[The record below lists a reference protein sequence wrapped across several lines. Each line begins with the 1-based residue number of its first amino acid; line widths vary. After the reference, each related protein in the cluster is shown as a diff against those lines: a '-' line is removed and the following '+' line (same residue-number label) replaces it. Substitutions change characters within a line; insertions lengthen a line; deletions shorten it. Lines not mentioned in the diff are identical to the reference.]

1 MDIHPDLRVWRIA
14 QQRLA
19 DEAVLARENKRIFQ
33 ASRRVHA
40 LVEQANA
47 IQHGRIIPVER
58 VTEFYDGDGR
68 YGLVTETDVEAPM
81 ESELSGTNGVLDMFN
96 WHRGQGN
103 TQYDKHIA
111 VQSGYATKYKQI
123 FAKTPGWTPEQ
134 EKPDLLKE
142 PTEDEVPI
150 GDVPG
155 APQVPAAPVPPPG
168 PGEPPGPK
176 PPGPP
181 SEPTA
186 AAPGKIGGYRD
197 ANGVWHPLQQGL
209 EGIARAAK
217 EGEAGGEERHVLH
230 PQEYGAA
237 GAQLEGEAAAA
248 EAAAAED
255 EDEYADM
262 PPGEEVDAD
271 EEVPDGGHYDP
282 DALLASTHDAV
293 ARAEGR
299 EPQQRPGVFRRFVE
313 GVFGHREGQPSE
325 VQETEENIRRQE
337 DAMVP
342 DGHMSNAASAIAK
355 KEAGALGPR
364 KNVYRK
370 TPFSLKG
377 MIATSPFFAG
387 DIPNPV
393 CEPGQPCPPGQPGYL
408 KKKTQSGDPAAESGP
423 VQGDEAQGQY
433 GGVFERPEN
442 ANNAFAKIEMAR
454 MAAQQ
459 KQAAAAPQQGA
470 EPPGLEERK
479 DTGDYKEASDAFF
492 KKYGR
497 KQPPPLPKSDNEEEK
512 APAPPAQV
520 PEAPAAP
527 PAQPAG
533 NQLAAQGGVPR
544 FFLDYMYRTL
554 NLDVREYDVKTI
566 YKQWLRYA
574 NADPGLV
581 SQIAEVYKAGNLR
594 FFRHLME
601 DGKEDIIQLAFENK
615 IRLPS
620 NASPPG
626 AFAGSLSA
634 AAQPA
639 DGSAA
644 EPADSAPT
652 EAMTA
657 GARAADT
664 ASRGQNFS
672 GETLDQSYAAEVRSR
687 GARQVGPEDPNVRAQ
702 NGDEA
707 VRQLQQIAGKM
718 GPVGQSGRIPPI
730 TNVKGIVPGAV
741 AKEGTDIAK
750 RTPKNT
756 GSALH
761 SEPQSTANDAKNFI
775 EQRARAAGSPATAFE
790 ADKRESRGGVGPR
803 PAYQAPVIDDDDGLG
818 ADLEEHARRRDDLIM
833 ERLVKNRNDRIAG
846 RIPMTS
852 VTPETQGMT
861 IKDQVEA
868 QWRKEDEEAAKKK
881 QAAPAKAPEE
891 PPPVRESRVR
901 KQTERVDATFENDH
915 PPAPAAS
922 NIARLRDLY
931 REIEGAD
938 IEGNPFLKNGRFN
951 ARSEYATWWSKT
963 VHGPDAKK
971 HNATRKK
978 IDMRHN
984 AGKPVKHSMVGLGKP
999 KRGRSS
1005 GSAGSSSSDSDNE
1018 MMKGAGKAK
1027 APWQV
1032 AGSQAAKDR
1041 MADLRAKRGRTG

>member
-47 IQHGRIIPVER
+47 IQHGRIIPVEL

-96 WHRGQGN
+96 WHKGQGN

-111 VQSGYATKYKQI
+111 VQSGYATKYKQV

-150 GDVPG
+150 GNVPG
-155 APQVPAAPVPPPG
+155 APQVVPAAPVPPAPG
-168 PGEPPGPK
+168 PGAPRPA

-181 SEPTA
+181 TDGTKKEPTA

-209 EGIARAAK
+209 EGVARAAN
-217 EGEAGGEERHVLH
+217 EGEAGAERRHVLH

-237 GAQLEGEAAAA
+237 GAQLEGEEEAA

-262 PPGEEVDAD
+262 PPGEEVDAE

-282 DALLASTHDAV
+282 DALLASTHEAV
-293 ARAEGR
+293 ARAEGNA
-299 EPQQRPGVFRRFVE
+299 PQQRPGVFRRFVE

-325 VQETEENIRRQE
+325 VQESEENIRRQE
-337 DAMVP
+337 DAMVS

-364 KNVYRK
+364 KNIYRK

-377 MIATSPFFAG
+377 MFAMTPFFAG

-393 CEPGQPCPPGQPGYL
+393 CQPGQPCPPDQQPGYL

-423 VQGDEAQGQY
+423 VQGDEEHGRM
-433 GGVFERPEN
+433 FERPEN

-470 EPPGLEERK
+470 EPEEPPGLEGQRP
-479 DTGDYKEASDAFF
+479 GFF
-492 KKYGR
+492 TPKGRMGR
-497 KQPPPLPKSDNEEEK
+497 KYPPLPKSDNEEEK
-512 APAPPAQV
+512 EPDAPAQVPPAPAPPA
-520 PEAPAAP
+520 PA
-527 PAQPAG
+527 PAQPAA
-533 NQLAAQGGVPR
+533 NQLAVRGVPR
-544 FFLDYMYRTL
+544 FFLDYLYTRL
-554 NLDVREYDVKTI
+554 RLDPRQYDVR
-566 YKQWLRYA
+566 
-574 NADPGLV
+574 GLYNHV
-581 SQIAEVYKAGNLR
+581 FHPQVPQELINNIIGTYNNGDKAGAFSIFGALQEDIAETAPEYKIN
-594 FFRHLME
+594 
-601 DGKEDIIQLAFENK
+601 Q
-615 IRLPS
+615 PS
-620 NASPPG
+620 NAAA

-634 AAQPA
+634 AAQPV

-644 EPADSAPT
+644 EPADPAPT
-652 EAMTA
+652 EAMSA
-657 GARAADT
+657 GARAADI

-672 GETLDQSYAAEVRSR
+672 SETLDQSYAAEVRSR
-687 GARQVGPEDPNVRAQ
+687 GARQVGPEDPNVRLR

-718 GPVGQSGRIPPI
+718 GGPANAQQGRIPSNMGV
-730 TNVKGIVPGAV
+730 TGIPSSAV
-741 AKEGTDIAK
+741 AKEGADIGKKTAK
-750 RTPKNT
+750 NI

-761 SEPQSTANDAKNFI
+761 SEPQSAANGAKNFI

-790 ADKRESRGGVGPR
+790 ADKREKEGGVGPR
-803 PAYQAPVIDDDDGLG
+803 PSYDFLKSKGLWVPKDPQPENYPEGFTREDHLKKIKAYNDEQDASFARATDRALAAKAAKAAANPPPPPKDEAPD
-818 ADLEEHARRRDDLIM
+818 EE
-833 ERLVKNRNDRIAG
+833 E
-846 RIPMTS
+846 
-852 VTPETQGMT
+852 
-861 IKDQVEA
+861 
-868 QWRKEDEEAAKKK
+868 EDEAPPPAA
-881 QAAPAKAPEE
+881 AAR
-891 PPPVRESRVR
+891 PVRERRQPDKEVSSL
-901 KQTERVDATFENDH
+901 QNAP
-915 PPAPAAS
+915 PPALS
-922 NIARLRDLY
+922 NIARLRELY
-931 REIEGAD
+931 KEIEGKD
-938 IEGNPFLKNGRFN
+938 IEGNPFLKNGRLN
-951 ARSEYATWWSKT
+951 ARSPYAKWWSTT

-971 HNATRKK
+971 HLATRNK
-978 IDMRHN
+978 IDARHDS
-984 AGKPVKHSMVGLGKP
+984 GRPIKYSMVGLGKP

-1005 GSAGSSSSDSDNE
+1005 GSAGSSNSDSDSE
-1018 MMKGAGKAK
+1018 MKGTGKAK